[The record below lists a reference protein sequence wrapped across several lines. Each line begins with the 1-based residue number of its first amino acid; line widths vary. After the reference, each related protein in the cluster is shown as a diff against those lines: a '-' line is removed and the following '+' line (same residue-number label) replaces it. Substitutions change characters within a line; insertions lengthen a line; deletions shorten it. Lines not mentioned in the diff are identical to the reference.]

1 MHRDKPPD
9 KHAAEFDLTAH
20 EASFPGDKQI
30 LKNNQGISTH
40 HAKLLVAGVDTFFAL
55 SFFIGLAAENKGDPF
70 RRQGE
75 CYSDAHADIEANVIC
90 QHKNSPRAI
99 IAKAATKED
108 YERWIIQFKWIVE
121 RLISR

>member
-1 MHRDKPPD
+1 MQH
-9 KHAAEFDLTAH
+9 EFT
-20 EASFPGDKQI
+20 ESSI
-30 LKNNQGISTH
+30 L
-40 HAKLLVAGVDTFFAL
+40 L
-55 SFFIGLAAENKGDPF
+55 ENCHPF
-70 RRQGE
+70 CRQGE
-75 CYSDAHADIEANVIC
+75 RYSDAHADIEANVIC